1 MFFFYASDEKD
12 FFQKNKIST
21 LGVPFCWE
29 MRLNNR
35 IFSIQNLTNMSEF
48 EQVVK
53 EGAQSVGKK
62 LRRFLLWGIFALF
75 LVVLGYIFLYC
86 NFTISK
92 GTTSGTLTNITYKGI
107 LFKTYEG
114 TLNTGAIN
122 LNTNLPTDKGT
133 QSLGGW
139 IFSVPDHDVAE
150 KLDEL
155 QGQKVKLYYKKKVKA
170 MPWQGKTNYMVYDVK
185 KL

>member
-1 MFFFYASDEKD
+1 MKKIFSK
-12 FFQKNKIST
+12 KNTIFI
-21 LGVPFCWE
+21 LGVPFCWKI
-29 MRLNNR
+29 RLNNR
-35 IFSIQNLTNMSEF
+35 NFSIQKLTNMSEF

-53 EGAQSVGKK
+53 EGTQSIGKK

-75 LVVLGYIFLYC
+75 LVVLGYIFIYC